1 MKIQPVV
8 TLVMGLLL
16 AYLTFIVVRP
26 FATPLIFAVV
36 MVVVFEPLHARFRR
50 RFGPAAAAGLGTASV
65 VLFTLVPLFL
75 VAGQVVGEAVDLV
88 QSLDSAPVE
97 RALAQLQGLAA
108 RFGVDLEAL
117 VRQAAQQVAGSAGAF
132 ASRLVRDAWGV
143 ILGTIIT
150 MFATFF
156 LFRDGRQ
163 IVDRLPDFIPLER
176 SQAERLIE
184 EVRAMMQS
192 NIAASL
198 VAASIQGSIGGVTF
212 AILGLPAAVLWGVVM
227 AFVSLFPVF
236 GAWLVWGPA
245 AIGLVLSGRTAAAAV
260 LVGIGVAIVGSVD
273 NIVRP
278 VMLAH
283 ATRMNG
289 LLVLIS
295 LLGGVQAFGLVGL
308 LVGPLIIS
316 VVLALLSM
324 YRKPSPHVVVEP
336 SVPSTD

>member
-1 MKIQPVV
+1 MKLQPVV
-8 TLVMGLLL
+8 TLVL
-16 AYLTFIVVRP
+16 AYLTLLVVRP
-26 FATPLIFAVV
+26 FATPLIFAGV
-36 MVVVFEPLHARFRR
+36 MTIIFEPIHARFRR
-50 RFGPAAAAGLGTASV
+50 RFGPATSAALGTASV
-65 VLFTLVPLFL
+65 VLLTLVPIFL
-75 VAGQVVGEAVDLV
+75 VASQVVGEAVALV
-88 QSLDSAPVE
+88 QGLNSAPVE
-97 RALAQLQGLAA
+97 RALDQLQGLAT

-117 VRQAAQQVAGSAGAF
+117 VRQAGQQLAGSAGAL

-143 ILGTIIT
+143 ILGTVVT

-163 IVDRLPDFIPLER
+163 IVARLPDFIPMER
-176 SQAERLIE
+176 RAAETLLIE
-184 EVRAMMQS
+184 IRAMVQS

-198 VAASIQGSIGGVTF
+198 VAASLQGAIGGVTF

-227 AFVSLFPVF
+227 AFVSLFPVL

-245 AIGLVLSGRTAAAAV
+245 AVGLVLSGRPGAAV
-260 LVGIGVAIVGSVD
+260 ALVIVGAAIVGSVD

-278 VMLAH
+278 IMLAH

-308 LVGPLIIS
+308 LVGPLIVSI
-316 VVLALLSM
+316 VLALFALRS
-324 YRKPSPHVVVEP
+324 R
-336 SVPSTD
+336 STDSVAQTADESGS

>member
-8 TLVMGLLL
+8 TLLMGLLL
-16 AYLTFIVVRP
+16 AYLTFLVVRP
-26 FATPLIFAVV
+26 FATPLIFAVT
-36 MVVVFEPLHARFRR
+36 MVIVFEPLHARFSR
-50 RFGPAAAAGLGTASV
+50 RFGPTTSAALGTASV
-65 VLFTLVPLFL
+65 VLFTLVPIFL

-88 QSLDSAPVE
+88 QSLNSAPVE
-97 RALAQLQGLAA
+97 RALDQLQGLAT

-117 VRQAAQQVAGSAGAF
+117 IRQATQQVAGRAGAL
-132 ASRLVRDAWGV
+132 ASRVVRDAWGV
-143 ILGTIIT
+143 ILGTVIT

-163 IVDRLPDFIPLER
+163 IVERLPDFIPLER
-176 SQAERLIE
+176 NRAERLLV
-184 EVRAMMQS
+184 EVRAMVQS

-212 AILGLPAAVLWGVVM
+212 AVLGLPAAVLWGVVM
-227 AFVSLFPVF
+227 AFVSLFPVL

-245 AIGLVLSGRTAAAAV
+245 AVGLIMNDRPVAAAV
-260 LVGIGVAIVGSVD
+260 LVGIGAAIVGSVD

-278 VMLAH
+278 IMLAH

-308 LVGPLIIS
+308 LVGPLLVSI
-316 VVLALLSM
+316 VLALMAM
-324 YRKPSPHVVVEP
+324 YQRPNVAVEAEP
-336 SVPSTD
+336 

>member
-1 MKIQPVV
+1 VKLQSIV
-8 TLVMGLLL
+8 TLLMGLLL
-16 AYLTFIVVRP
+16 AWLTFLVVEP

-36 MVVVFEPLHARFRR
+36 MVIVFEPLHARFRR
-50 RFGPAAAAGLGTASV
+50 RFGPATAAALGTASV
-65 VLFTLVPLFL
+65 VLLTLVPLFL

-88 QSLDSAPVE
+88 QTLDSGPFE
-97 RALAQLQGLAA
+97 RALAEAQGLAA
-108 RFGVDLEAL
+108 RVGLDLETL
-117 VRQAAQQVAGSAGAF
+117 VRQATQQVAGSAGAL
-132 ASRLVRDAWGV
+132 ASRAVRDAWGV
-143 ILGTIIT
+143 ILGTVIT

-156 LFRDGRQ
+156 LFRDGRR
-163 IVDRLPDFIPLER
+163 IVERLPDFIPMER
-176 SQAERLIE
+176 VQAQRLLVEI
-184 EVRAMMQS
+184 RAMVQS

-198 VAASIQGSIGGVTF
+198 VAASLQGAIGGVTF

-227 AFVSLFPVF
+227 AFVSLFPVL

-245 AIGLVLSGRTAAAAV
+245 AAGLFMTGRPGAAV
-260 LVGIGVAIVGSVD
+260 GLIIVGAAIVGSVD

-278 VMLAH
+278 IMLAH

-316 VVLALLSM
+316 VVLALLAM
-324 YRKPSPHVVVEP
+324 YRKEEAKAPNA
-336 SVPSTD
+336 